1 MATFIDES
9 EEELKQDE
17 EIVDLQPGQEE
28 QVEEAQPEPE
38 EAPQV
43 EENEEDDIPEKYRG
57 KSVKD
62 IIKMHQEAE
71 KAFGRQ
77 GNEIGELKRQFQQFQ
92 EAQTVTKQ
100 APDVEEEVDFLEDPS
115 KFVDSK
121 FDKNIRNHP
130 KFKELE
136 QLTQQLK
143 VQEALSKLQQAHPDY
158 QSIVNDEKFG
168 EWVKASKVRTKL
180 LVQAD
185 QEYDFDAADELLS
198 VWKERNQVVA
208 QKKEE
213 SKVQQKQ
220 AVKEA
225 ATGSANGS
233 AEPRS
238 RKIYRHADIQELN
251 IRNPDRYMALQDEIM
266 AAYAEGRVKR

>member
-1 MATFIDES
+1 MATFIDS
-9 EEELKQDE
+9 EEELKQE
-17 EIVDLQPGQEE
+17 EEVIEE
-28 QVEEAQPEPE
+28 QPEEEVVAEEQEPEP
-38 EAPQV
+38 PQA
-43 EENEEDDIPEKYRG
+43 EEDDEEDVPEKYKG
-57 KSVKD
+57 KSKKD
-62 IIKMHQEAE
+62 IIRMHQEVE

-77 GNEIGELKRQFQQFQ
+77 GSEIGELKRQFQQFQ
-92 EAQTVTKQ
+92 EERTVSKQ
-100 APDVEEEVDFLEDPS
+100 APDVEEEIDFLDDPN

-121 FDKNIRNHP
+121 FEKNIRNHP

-136 QLTQQLK
+136 QLTQQFK
-143 VQEALSKLQQAHPDY
+143 AQEALAKLQQAHPDF

-198 VWKERNQVVA
+198 VWKERNQAVA

-213 SKVQQKQ
+213 SVAQRKQ
-220 AVKEA
+220 AIKQA
-225 ATGSANGS
+225 ATGSASGS

-238 RKIYRHADIQELN
+238 GKIYRSEDVRELIQKDPERYYSESYQRELMQA
-251 IRNPDRYMALQDEIM
+251 RL
-266 AAYAEGRVKR
+266 EGRIR

>member
-1 MATFIDES
+1 MATFIDS
-9 EEELKQDE
+9 NEEELKPDE
-17 EIVDLQPGQEE
+17 EIVNLQPEQEE
-28 QVEEAQPEPE
+28 VEAAQPEPE

-43 EENEEDDIPEKYRG
+43 EENEDDDIPEKYRG

-62 IIKMHQEAE
+62 IIKMHQEVE

-77 GNEIGELKRQFQQFQ
+77 GSEIGELKRQFQKFQ
-92 EAQTVTKQ
+92 EDQTVTKQ
-100 APDVEEEVDFLEDPS
+100 APDVEEEIDFLEDPS

-136 QLTQQLK
+136 QLTQQFK
-143 VQEALSKLQQAHPDY
+143 AQEALAKLKQAHPDF

-168 EWVKASKVRTKL
+168 EWVKSSKVRTKL

-213 SKVQQKQ
+213 GKEQRKQ
-220 AVKEA
+220 AIKEA
-225 ATGSANGS
+225 ATGSATGS

-238 RKIYRHADIQELN
+238 KKIYRHEDIQELN
-251 IRNPDRYMALQDEIM
+251 IRNPDRYMALQPEIM
-266 AAYAEGRVKR
+266 AAYAEGRVRR